1 MLVNQLY
8 CEASMMQ
15 PKLPQLEQVQVFGDR
30 QFSNKFQELLDS
42 PITQSLRLDQY
53 LLFKLEL
60 DWNQAPRLVLSAM
73 TGTLPSEIVVHVD
86 NVFLNTVEQTS
97 GAWCIPNTPDS
108 KSKNNTLEMLISL
121 LGGRLALVAP
131 MKQNGDLWGFLVGY
145 TRELRD
151 IAEHDLQLFT
161 LLTNS
166 VNLLVQNSQLRLG
179 VSFHAS
185 EAQSLETICS
195 ALVENRSLEKTLSLI
210 ADKTV
215 RLLHAQDALVL
226 LLEDGGEWFRVQE
239 KIGQSVTHLA
249 RGRMSVRNSLNGLVI
264 TTGQPLISENAQ
276 LDPRA
281 NKDRAIGLNVKDV
294 IIAPLKIRKQIIGTM
309 AVHNKADGQF
319 NQQDVNVLCSFAN
332 QAAVAI
338 NNTQLFTALM
348 KSREE
353 VQEKADMLQQ
363 LLKETINIQ
372 ENERRRIASDIHDEV
387 VSQIVGALYELEGC
401 MQIGCEEELDERLQL
416 LKQLL
421 NGAVDSMRTSIYNL
435 WPATLDHMGLPSA
448 IQELFKHQEEL
459 TGLRHRISVIGEPY
473 QLAPPTQ
480 IAAYRIVQEA
490 INNSSRHSSG
500 RQIDLLINYN
510 PQKVY
515 IEICDDGNGFDV
527 EKVLS
532 SPVACHFGL
541 IGMQERAQ
549 SIGGNLEINSEPGKG
564 CKITLDIPNNK
575 EVH

>member
-1 MLVNQLY
+1 M
-8 CEASMMQ
+8 
-15 PKLPQLEQVQVFGDR
+15 LPQLDQVQFFGDQ
-30 QFSNKFQELLDS
+30 QFNKQFQELLES
-42 PITQSLRLDQY
+42 PITKSLKLDQY
-53 LLFKLEL
+53 LLFRL
-60 DWNQAPRLVLSAM
+60 DMDWGQEPRLVLSAV
-73 TGTLPSEIVVHVD
+73 TGMLPSEIVVHVD
-86 NVFLNTVEQTS
+86 NVFLNDVEQIS
-97 GAWCIPNTPDS
+97 GAWCIPNS
-108 KSKNNTLEMLISL
+108 LNSNNNNTLDMLISL

-145 TRELRD
+145 TQELRV
-151 IAEHDLQLFT
+151 IEENDLQLFT
-161 LLTNS
+161 LLSNS
-166 VNLLVQNSQLRLG
+166 INLLVQNSQLRLG
-179 VSFHAS
+179 VTYHAS
-185 EAQSLETICS
+185 EAQSLESISS

-215 RLLHAQDALVL
+215 SLLHAEDALVL
-226 LLEDGGEWFRVQE
+226 LLEDGGEWFSVKE
-239 KIGQSVTHLA
+239 KIGDSVTQLA

-276 LDPRA
+276 VDPRA

-309 AVHNKADGQF
+309 AVHNKAGGRF
-319 NQQDVNVLCSFAN
+319 NEQDVNLLCSLAN

-338 NNTQLFTALM
+338 NNTQLFTDLM
-348 KSREE
+348 KSRAE

-363 LLKETINIQ
+363 LLQETINIQ

-401 MQIGCEEELDERLQL
+401 AQVRCEQEFDERLAL

-421 NGAVDSMRTSIYNL
+421 NGAVEQMRTSIYNL

-459 TGLRHRISVIGEPY
+459 TGIRHRITVIGEPHK
-473 QLAPPTQ
+473 LSPASQ
-480 IAAYRIVQEA
+480 IAVYRIVQEA
-490 INNSSRHSSG
+490 INNSSRHSSA

-510 PQKVY
+510 IHKVY
-515 IEICDDGNGFDV
+515 IEICDDGKGFDV
-527 EKVLS
+527 QQVLS

-541 IGMQERAQ
+541 IGMQERAK
-549 SIGGNLEINSEPGKG
+549 SIGGHLEINSDPGKG
-564 CKITLDIPNNK
+564 CKITLDIPNNN
-575 EVH
+575 EVK